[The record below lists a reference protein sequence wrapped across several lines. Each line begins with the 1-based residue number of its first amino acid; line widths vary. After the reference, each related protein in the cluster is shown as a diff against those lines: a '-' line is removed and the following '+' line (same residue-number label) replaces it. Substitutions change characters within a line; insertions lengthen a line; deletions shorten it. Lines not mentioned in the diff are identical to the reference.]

1 MNFNLFL
8 TYFLRE
14 GYEKKHHIEGDIV
27 SGGCLH
33 MMKLTLMALGGYK
46 YYSEKQHLQQLQQ
59 QQNSLIPSTSL
70 SIITSP
76 HYMKFILPTPD
87 SNFLNQSTNSRNTLP
102 QSEFE
107 ITVICINFLHIE
119 DVVDLWLDTV
129 RIFSDLAQC
138 KPLEISKNS
147 TFCLK
152 VILFIFVYFF

>member
-1 MNFNLFL
+1 MNRFLFL
-8 TYFLRE
+8 IIIIIIISINRE
-14 GYEKKHHIEGDIV
+14 GYEKKQQIEGDIV

-46 YYSEKQHLQQLQQ
+46 YYSE
-59 QQNSLIPSTSL
+59 STSSLEL
-70 SIITSP
+70 SS
-76 HYMKFILPTPD
+76 HFMKFILPTPD
-87 SNFLNQSTNSRNTLP
+87 STYLYQSSSNSNSTSNSNNSKS

-107 ITVICINFLHIE
+107 MTVICINFLHIE

-129 RIFSDLAQC
+129 RILSDLAQF

-152 VILFIFVYFF
+152 VLSYLYFDIIII